1 MHACKSVT
9 VDSMKNE
16 WKQALEKFVNHYI
29 WQNLAAAIPT
39 NIGILQKLELRVIEM
54 KDRRKKSESITRDH
68 ASYQNQKHIVVRG
81 FSALQLE
88 NMLKSSSKSVA
99 KEIMSC
105 LFLESAGI
113 LSEIIKWLASSS
125 IKKPIRQ
132 QQNVMRHGSLT
143 VEEFEKN
150 KKAKKYPLYSLI
162 DKYPRSTSFV
172 IKSLQSKSRYKLYRP
187 KTCQD
192 DNSGSLLE

>member
-1 MHACKSVT
+1 MILFVHLRI
-9 VDSMKNE
+9 
-16 WKQALEKFVNHYI
+16 LES
-29 WQNLAAAIPT
+29 T
-39 NIGILQKLELRVIEM
+39 NIFSKLA
-54 KDRRKKSESITRDH
+54 K
-68 ASYQNQKHIVVRG
+68 
-81 FSALQLE
+81 FSR
-88 NMLKSSSKSVA
+88 
-99 KEIMSC
+99 
-105 LFLESAGI
+105 I